1 MSKHDDFDILGPS
14 SPPPPRR
21 QIPMWVWVAIVLGVA
36 LLAFA
41 AGMAFSTLSTRLS
54 TDHRPTGTPIA
65 AAQSSP
71 TKPLTA
77 TVVALGTPLLTPTG
91 SVMTTPTAKATV
103 PVTPTI
109 PAACTQPVNSQL
121 VAIYHQNELGCASDS
136 GAVVWAAWEPFERGY
151 MLWRSDTD
159 RAYAFFND
167 GTWRTIDERWDNKE
181 LPSRGDPPSGL
192 QAPIRGF
199 GYAWGLRDDL
209 FNNLGWAKSEEK
221 GFCALIQS
229 FQGGFILQ
237 SDTVEFCK
245 EQLYNQ
251 ARAPEW
257 TPLVIAVTYD
267 GLWRQP

>member
-14 SPPPPRR
+14 APSSLRR
-21 QIPMWVWVAIVLGVA
+21 QIPLWVWGLIVLGVA

-41 AGMAFSTLSTRLS
+41 AGMAFSTLSTRLG
-54 TDHRPTGTPIA
+54 TDHRPTQTPIA
-65 AAQSSP
+65 AAQPSP
-71 TKPLTA
+71 TRPLTA
-77 TVVALGTPLLTPTG
+77 TVTALVTPPSTPTI
-91 SVMTTPTAKATV
+91 SVMTPTAKATV
-103 PVTPTI
+103 PVTPTT
-109 PAACTQPVNSQL
+109 ATACAQPVNSQL

-159 RAYAFFND
+159 RAYAFFNN

-181 LPSRGDPPSGL
+181 IASRGDPPAGL

-221 GFCALIQS
+221 GVCALIQS

-257 TPLVIAVTYD
+257 TLLIMAVTYD